1 MSQADSEVA
10 KRCKRIKR
18 ALQSYT
24 ARLKSGGFGDHTP
37 RALLPNPMRPR
48 PPSKRATS
56 KLILDTFSRSGPK
69 SRNEAEANVAASHLT
84 TVVNVWF
91 REVVRNR
98 SKETP
103 SGKQAQGKTTIQS
116 CMQSLDVFRVQPPKA
131 KFRVIASVSRR
142 RS

>member
-1 MSQADSEVA
+1 MSEADSEVA
-10 KRCKRIKR
+10 KRCKRIDVPFNR
-18 ALQSYT
+18 ILQGSNLAALET
-24 ARLKSGGFGDHTP
+24 TRHAPFFLILCD
-37 RALLPNPMRPR
+37 

-56 KLILDTFSRSGPK
+56 KRILDTFSRSGPK

-116 CMQSLDVFRVQPPKA
+116 CMQSLDVFRIQPPKA
-131 KFRVIASVSRR
+131 KFRAIASVSRR

>member
-1 MSQADSEVA
+1 MSQEDSQVA
-10 KRCKRIKR
+10 KRCKRINISR
-18 ALQSYT
+18 QSYT
-24 ARLKSGGFGDHTP
+24 AWRNLV
-37 RALLPNPMRPR
+37 ALEIIGHSPFFLNLCDSR
-48 PPSKRATS
+48 SNRATS
-56 KLILDTFSRSGPK
+56 KRILDTFSRRGPK

-116 CMQSLDVFRVQPPKA
+116 CTQSLDVFRIQPPKA
-131 KFRVIASVSRR
+131 QFRVIASVSRR